1 MSNMKDVIRNE
12 AINEVLA
19 TLEHS
24 IETITY
30 WYRGNGKHLSNLE
43 MTELKDE
50 MIEFMESKLTQI
62 DIE

>member
-1 MSNMKDVIRNE
+1 MSNIKDIIRNE

-30 WYRGNGKHLSNLE
+30 WYRGNGKNLSNIE
-43 MTELKDE
+43 MVELKDE
-50 MIEFMESKLTQI
+50 MVEFMESKLTQI
-62 DIE
+62 D

>member
-1 MSNMKDVIRNE
+1 MSNIKDIIRNE

-30 WYRGNGKHLSNLE
+30 WYRGNGKNLSNIE
-43 MTELKDE
+43 MAELKDE
-50 MIEFMESKLTQI
+50 MVEFMESKLTQI